1 MIEFGR
7 NILVVAAH
15 PDDEILGVGGTIP
28 LLKKKGAIVDVVVV
42 TDGST
47 VQYKEDQEILFR
59 KYEEARQA
67 AEMVGVDNLFQWEFP
82 DMSLDTVAHSNL
94 NSAFESI
101 FKERRYDCVF
111 VQNGSDINLD
121 HRLIYH
127 SVMVAARPYP
137 NQTIRKI
144 LSYYVNS
151 SSEWGG
157 IYEGVPFNPNVF
169 VNIEETI
176 DLKVSAMEAYK
187 SEIREYP
194 HPRSSVGIR
203 NSASYFG
210 NQVGY
215 QFAEPFKLILAR

>member
-7 NILVVAAH
+7 NILIVAAH

-28 LLKKKGAIVDVVVV
+28 LIKKTGAVVDVVVV

-47 VQYKEDQEILFR
+47 VQYKEDKEILFR
-59 KYEEARQA
+59 KYDEAKRA

-82 DMSLDTVAHSNL
+82 DMSLDTVAHSQL
-94 NSAFESI
+94 NCAFEKI
-101 FKERRYDCVF
+101 FTERNYDCVF

-137 NQTIRKI
+137 HQAIRKI

-151 SSEWGG
+151 STEWGG
-157 IYEGVPFNPNVF
+157 IYEGTPFNPNVY
-169 VNIEETI
+169 VDISETI
-176 DLKVSAMEAYK
+176 DMKVSAMEAYE
-187 SEIREYP
+187 SEIRNYP
-194 HPRSSVGIR
+194 HPRSSIGIR
-203 NSASYFG
+203 NSAAYFG